1 MERNKDGIIGTVI
14 GVGGVLD
21 KNKKTDKAAAFGTA
35 IGASIGSGKK
45 WTFEDSLKL
54 GATINALDSMKGNTT
69 NGYSSNYTYSDDLNS
84 DDSDTYISSV
94 HSGVS
99 YSGNIYD
106 DLILDSDQ
114 EQQLEEAGIDSFEFE
129 LMDDDEKIEA
139 LEEAGLDPLD
149 FDMY

>member
-21 KNKKTDKAAAFGTA
+21 KNKKTDKEAAFGTA